1 MCLAVPVQIIEV
13 LPGDE
18 AIAEI
23 AGVKKTISTALI
35 EDVQVG
41 DYVILHVGD
50 ALQKVDP
57 EEAQKTIQLFNSQ
70 VSA

>member
-35 EDVQVG
+35 EDV
-41 DYVILHVGD
+41 ILHVGY
-50 ALQKVDP
+50 ALQKIDP